1 MWVCVCVCVC
11 VSISQSASQLSVALR
26 ESLSVWVSPLSL
38 SLSRSL
44 LSIRQNNK
52 RKTQLSSWPFC
63 RGHQT
68 QSIIMKL
75 NGLLRSVLTDGWLL
89 LIGGH
94 YEFRSS
100 RVFPANPT
108 SPHLGRG
115 SLSQTEGVVLSER
128 RIKQNRALPLNTC
141 TRQQFTLILSD
152 LSLKKE
158 KTKRKETHAR
168 QVQPRLINKCISWVV
183 RKKKTGEN
191 QEKEAFLLL
200 LGEKA
205 QTMSSKYL

>member
-1 MWVCVCVCVC
+1 
-11 VSISQSASQLSVALR
+11 
-26 ESLSVWVSPLSL
+26 
-38 SLSRSL
+38 
-44 LSIRQNNK
+44 
-52 RKTQLSSWPFC
+52 
-63 RGHQT
+63 
-68 QSIIMKL
+68 MKL

-183 RKKKTGEN
+183 RKKKNRRESREGSFL
-191 QEKEAFLLL
+191 AFARRKSTNHVFKISLKL
-200 LGEKA
+200 
-205 QTMSSKYL
+205 T